1 MSASEATATAYLTT
15 LYGGT
20 TTYGEGGGTAEDA
33 GANIS
38 TADDGIAS
46 SIKAL
51 ADQGISGTIEQTSVA
66 KFGMQLHEF
75 EWEDDVR
82 LRF

>member
-1 MSASEATATAYLTT
+1 MSTSEATAAAYLTT

-20 TTYGEGGGTAEDA
+20 TTDGEGA
-33 GANIS
+33 GAAEGAGAS
-38 TADDGIAS
+38 ASSSDDVAS